1 MSIWDDA
8 LLQNP
13 SCVKAYG
20 GRGNG
25 YNDKQMYQQAI
36 QDLNKAIE
44 LKTDYADAYYNRGLA
59 YYFIAKQNQDA
70 GKSDDASRYYSLSIQ
85 DNSEAIKYKPNL
97 ARAYFNRSG
106 NYFILKQ
113 FDLALTDVLKAKELG
128 MEVDPAYI
136 EFLKK
141 QIISK

>member
-1 MSIWDDA
+1 M
-8 LLQNP
+8 Q
-13 SCVKAYG
+13 
-20 GRGNG
+20 
-25 YNDKQMYQQAI
+25 
-36 QDLNKAIE
+36 E
-44 LKTDYADAYYNRGLA
+44 
-59 YYFIAKQNQDA
+59 
-70 GKSDDASRYYSLSIQ
+70 KSDDASRYYSLSIQ

-113 FDLALTDVLKAKELG
+113 FDLALTDALKAKKLG